1 MAFLVYGIAY
11 KNPETG
17 EILLADIK
25 CNVKSSSNK
34 DISEETFMQTS
45 IKATRLLQK
54 GMSPED
60 FLESY
65 KTFINEDE
73 M

>member
-34 DISEETFMQTS
+34 DISEETFMQAS
-45 IKATRLLQK
+45 IKATRLLRK

>member
-25 CNVKSSSNK
+25 GNVKSSSNK
-34 DISEETFMQTS
+34 DISEETFMQAS

-65 KTFINEDE
+65 KTFINKDE

>member
-1 MAFLVYGIAY
+1 MLQICGIQF
-11 KNPETG
+11 KDSKTG

-25 CNVKSSSNK
+25 GNVKSSSNK
-34 DISEETFMQTS
+34 VISEETFMQAS

-65 KTFINEDE
+65 KTFINKDE